1 MTSGMNYFMGR
12 TIEKRREPSGLELTR
27 GKVSYSTGPRNPEE
41 WKELRVSREKYT
53 GRFKL

>member
-27 GKVSYSTGPRNPEE
+27 GEGELFHWPTESRGVEEAEGVRREIHRKV
-41 WKELRVSREKYT
+41 
-53 GRFKL
+53 